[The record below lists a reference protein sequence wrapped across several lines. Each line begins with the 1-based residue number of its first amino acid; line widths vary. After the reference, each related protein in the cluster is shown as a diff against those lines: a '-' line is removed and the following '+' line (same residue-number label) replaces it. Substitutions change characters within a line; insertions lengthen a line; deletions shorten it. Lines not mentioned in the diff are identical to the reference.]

1 MLLFDLAGNTP
12 PCNIK
17 ILKDDIE
24 FGTKYELPVIDLL
37 SNHFGEDIAKATD
50 RYSPFDAYSPTTKY
64 EIKSRRNKYSA
75 YPTTIVA
82 VNKTRTEGRLVFV
95 FHYTDG
101 LYYIEYDPVKFSKY
115 EVRNVSAIRSYGK
128 RTETPHFFIPIG
140 DLTQIDI

>member
-1 MLLFDLAGNTP
+1 MFFDLAGNVP
-12 PCNIK
+12 PCGIK
-17 ILKDDIE
+17 ILNDDIE

-37 SNHFGEDIAKATD
+37 ANHFGENIAKTTD
-50 RYSPFDAYSPTTKY
+50 RYAAYDAFSTTTKY
-64 EIKSRRNKYSA
+64 EIKSRRNKYAA

-115 EVRNVSAIRSYGK
+115 EVRNVSAIRSFGK

-140 DLTQIDI
+140 DLTHINI